1 MGRRNQ
7 GLRAMPD
14 DQKDPPMPDDQKDPL
29 EGFQITDYDPETEF
43 VTIQIH
49 RSILGNARQREAVA
63 KRAVEIIEGGPGVRG
78 VHIEPR
84 K

>member
-1 MGRRNQ
+1 
-7 GLRAMPD
+7 MPD
-14 DQKDPPMPDDQKDPL
+14 QQKDPL
-29 EGFQITDYDPETEF
+29 EGFQITDYDPNTEF

-49 RSILGNARQREAVA
+49 RSIFANPRQREAIA
-63 KRAVEIIEGGPGVRG
+63 KKALEIIEGGPSAKG

>member
-1 MGRRNQ
+1 
-7 GLRAMPD
+7 MPD
-14 DQKDPPMPDDQKDPL
+14 QQNDPL
-29 EGFQITDYDPETEF
+29 EGFQITDYDPNTEF

-49 RSILGNARQREAVA
+49 RSILANPRQRAAIA
-63 KRAVEIIEGGPGVRG
+63 KKALEIIEGGPSVKG